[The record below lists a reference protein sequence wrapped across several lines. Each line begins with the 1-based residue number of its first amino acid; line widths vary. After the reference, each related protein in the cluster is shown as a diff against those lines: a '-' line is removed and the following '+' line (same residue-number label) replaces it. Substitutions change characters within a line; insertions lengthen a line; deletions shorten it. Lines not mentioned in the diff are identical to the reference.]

1 MANAIYPGSFD
12 PVHNGHVDIA
22 ARASKLFDRLLVAVY
37 DSSPKEL
44 VFTTKERVDL
54 CRESMADLSNVE
66 VVSFTGLAPD
76 LAQSV
81 GAQFIVRGLRAGV
94 DFEME
99 FEMALMWRSL
109 DQAIDIVCLMTAL
122 EYQFIHS
129 SRIKEVGRLGGNIE
143 GLVPQH
149 VATAL
154 AAKFKSAP

>member
-37 DSSPKEL
+37 DPSPKEL

-54 CRESMADLSNVE
+54 CRKSMADLSNVE

-149 VATAL
+149 VTAAL
-154 AAKFKSAP
+154 AAKFKSAS